1 MQKYNN
7 NTDKYMIK
15 GMLTELTQLFHEVS
29 VVQTQLMEKLEEMD
43 TGIQKTKNPSKSTST
58 TATSSV
64 DVTSTVPATAPAT
77 STAPV
82 TSTAPATSTAP
93 VTSTAPATSTTGSAF
108 APLINSLL
116 NGNQVDSQM
125 LIQTFTD
132 LMNPNHVEN
141 EEQEDDMPELVD
153 DMPIPVPCQSQIVKV
168 GSQTEK
174 GTTYDVNIMTG
185 TCTCPHFKYSGPLV
199 CKHIVD
205 VQNNPNKHGLTMYES
220 SILKNVIDKY

>member
-58 TATSSV
+58 TATSTV
-64 DVTSTVPATAPAT
+64 DVTSSVDAKSTVPATAPAT
-77 STAPV
+77 SSV
-82 TSTAPATSTAP
+82 D
-93 VTSTAPATSTTGSAF
+93 VTSTTGSAF

>member
-58 TATSSV
+58 TATSTV
-64 DVTSTVPATAPAT
+64 D
-77 STAPV
+77 V

-93 VTSTAPATSTTGSAF
+93 TTSTVDVTSTTGSAF

-132 LMNPNHVEN
+132 LMNPTHVEN
-141 EEQEDDMPELVD
+141 EEQEDDMPELVDDMPELVD

>member
-58 TATSSV
+58 TATSTV
-64 DVTSTVPATAPAT
+64 D
-77 STAPV
+77 V

-93 VTSTAPATSTTGSAF
+93 TTSTVDVTSTTGSAF

-132 LMNPNHVEN
+132 LMNPTHVEN